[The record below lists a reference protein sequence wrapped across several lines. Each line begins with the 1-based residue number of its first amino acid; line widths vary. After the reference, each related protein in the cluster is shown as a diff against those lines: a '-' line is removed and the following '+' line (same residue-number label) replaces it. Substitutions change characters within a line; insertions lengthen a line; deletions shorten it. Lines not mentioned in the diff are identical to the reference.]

1 MRPIPA
7 ALAAA
12 QRGQQLKPRHAA
24 TVRREVMRRLSNNY
38 KLSTTADT
46 DIPQSYYADGSV
58 IYAAFRAKNGAAY
71 LRVSG
76 AGDLGITN
84 AAQLDDG
91 IAPGAMRFGLAKSGQ
106 TLYVYRAVTQNAQWR
121 LQRAAVTGA
130 TNPLSLSF
138 SDYSP
143 LFGYGGT
150 DSAEFVRRIE
160 AICPLADGHVLVADG
175 SHQFTT
181 GMSYIRFYLAD
192 AWNVIQLHNVIEMPL
207 AERRTTWQGVAKYA
221 SRITAAATS
230 AGVVIVGNA
239 DPDGHAVTWTMQNG
253 VESEMAPIAPT
264 DPEADNARILP
275 NTITEINGLL
285 YLTARVVS
293 AQTDNSG
300 AVARTGRDVYLTS
313 STAAPGLWSFGEQG
327 SWLAPESRNGTML
340 LMPGTNTGSTI
351 IYVGNGSLA
360 LFETTPVQYPTDGT
374 DVTSRMTGWELAQI
388 SDGADEFTT
397 PLENGDGLFDDNAD
411 VRADSVLYLKSG
423 RAANS

>member
-1 MRPIPA
+1 
-7 ALAAA
+7 
-12 QRGQQLKPRHAA
+12 
-24 TVRREVMRRLSNNY
+24 
-38 KLSTTADT
+38 
-46 DIPQSYYADGSV
+46 
-58 IYAAFRAKNGAAY
+58 
-71 LRVSG
+71 
-76 AGDLGITN
+76 
-84 AAQLDDG
+84 
-91 IAPGAMRFGLAKSGQ
+91 MRFGLAKSGQ

-207 AERRTTWQGVAKYA
+207 AERRTTWQVVAKYA

-293 AQTDNSG
+293 AQTDSSG
-300 AVARTGRDVYLTS
+300 AIARTGRDVYLTS

-374 DVTSRMTGWELAQI
+374 DVTSRDDPVSHVCVLA
-388 SDGADEFTT
+388 DAVRDCLGEVRGACSPDTRCALAGSAHAEA
-397 PLENGDGLFDDNAD
+397 P
-411 VRADSVLYLKSG
+411 SVHWHVAACARFHGVHVQSAASVHRPCGRRCHVSG
-423 RAANS
+423 PR